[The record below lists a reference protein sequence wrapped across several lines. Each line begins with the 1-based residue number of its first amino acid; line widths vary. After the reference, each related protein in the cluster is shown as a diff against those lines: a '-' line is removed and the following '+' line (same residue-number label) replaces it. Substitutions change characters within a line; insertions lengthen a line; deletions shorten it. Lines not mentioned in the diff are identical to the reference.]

1 MGSLPIIHCAS
12 WTILKSVDRTMLN
25 KCRLLYLLAVVKSYL
40 SSDTLPKSALK
51 TRFCSTHASTLTEI
65 TDSVKKESKTFV
77 FDSFCMFLPIFEGN
91 FKVN

>member
-1 MGSLPIIHCAS
+1 MFRQFKPSEEL
-12 WTILKSVDRTMLN
+12 TK
-25 KCRLLYLLAVVKSYL
+25 YL
-40 SSDTLPKSALK
+40 
-51 TRFCSTHASTLTEI
+51 FCSTRASTLTEI